1 MDYFSEGLTKAVA
14 LLLALDAET
23 FSAVGATASVTA
35 LALAAS
41 LCMGLPLGF
50 ALGHFRFPG
59 RRVAR
64 LFVDWLLSLPTV
76 VIGLIVY
83 AFLTARGPLGEWGLL
98 FTVPGMAI
106 GLTLLGLPIIIS
118 MTATAVESTDS
129 RLTETVLSLG
139 ADRWQLLWATLTEAR
154 FAMALAAATAFGRI
168 VSEVGIAMMVGGN
181 IKWQTR
187 TITTAIALE
196 TGKGEFATGIALGI
210 VLMVVALVVNLL
222 VGLLRGRANG
232 SSGAYRA
239 GAKPAGR
246 GRA

>member
-14 LLLALDAET
+14 LLLALDPET
-23 FSAVGATASVTA
+23 FSAVWATASVTA
-35 LALAAS
+35 LALIAS
-41 LCMGLPLGF
+41 LLMGLPLGF
-50 ALGHFRFPG
+50 ALGHFHFPG
-59 RRVAR
+59 RRGVR
-64 LFVDWLLSLPTV
+64 LFVDWMLSLPTV

-98 FTVPGMAI
+98 FSVPGMAL

-129 RLTETVLSLG
+129 RLTQTLLSLG

-210 VLMVVALVVNLL
+210 VLMIVALVVNLL

-232 SSGAYRA
+232 SAGGHRA
-239 GAKPAGR
+239 GGGR
-246 GRA
+246 T

>member
-1 MDYFSEGLTKAVA
+1 MDYFSEGLSRAVA
-14 LLLALDAET
+14 LLLALDPET
-23 FSAVGATASVTA
+23 FSAVHATALVTA
-35 LALAAS
+35 LALAVS
-41 LCMGLPLGF
+41 LLLGLPLGF

-64 LFVDWLLSLPTV
+64 LFVDWMLSLPTV

-98 FTVPGMAI
+98 FSVPGMAI

-118 MTATAVESTDS
+118 MTATAVESTDT
-129 RLTETVLSLG
+129 RLTQAVLSLG
-139 ADRWQLLWATLTEAR
+139 ADRWQLLVATLVEAR

-168 VSEVGIAMMVGGN
+168 VSEIGIAMMVGGN
-181 IKWQTR
+181 IKYQTR

-210 VLMVVALVVNLL
+210 VLMLVALVVNLL
-222 VGLLRGRANG
+222 VGLLRGRSNG
-232 SSGAYRA
+232 SGGA
-239 GAKPAGR
+239 GAGVGA
-246 GRA
+246 

>member
-1 MDYFSEGLTKAVA
+1 VDYFSEGLAKAVQ
-14 LLLALDAET
+14 LLLALDPET
-23 FSAVGATASVTA
+23 FSAVWATAAVTA

-41 LCMGLPLGF
+41 LVLGLPLGF

-64 LFVDWLLSLPTV
+64 LMVDWLLSLPTV

-83 AFLTARGPLGEWGLL
+83 ALFTARGPLGEWGLL
-98 FTVPGMAI
+98 FTLPGMAI

-118 MTATAVESTDS
+118 MTATAVESTDV
-129 RLTETVLSLG
+129 RLTQTVLSLG
-139 ADRWQLLWATLTEAR
+139 ADRFQLLAATLVEAR
-154 FAMALAAATAFGRI
+154 FAMALAAASAFGRI

-210 VLMVVALVVNLL
+210 VLMLVALVVNLV
-222 VGLLRGRANG
+222 VGLLRARSA
-232 SSGAYRA
+232 ADY
-239 GAKPAGR
+239 R
-246 GRA
+246 GRV

>member
-1 MDYFSEGLTKAVA
+1 MDYFSEGLAKAVQ
-14 LLLALDAET
+14 LLLALDPET
-23 FSAVGATASVTA
+23 FSAVWATAAVTA

-41 LCMGLPLGF
+41 LVLGLPLGF

-64 LFVDWLLSLPTV
+64 LMVDWLLSLPTV

-83 AFLTARGPLGEWGLL
+83 ALFTARGPLGEWGLL
-98 FTVPGMAI
+98 FTLPGMAI

-118 MTATAVESTDS
+118 MTATAVESTDV
-129 RLTETVLSLG
+129 RLTQTVLSLG
-139 ADRWQLLWATLTEAR
+139 ADRFQLLAATLVEAR
-154 FAMALAAATAFGRI
+154 FAMALAAASAFGRI

-210 VLMVVALVVNLL
+210 VLMLVALVVNLV
-222 VGLLRGRANG
+222 VGLLRARSA
-232 SSGAYRA
+232 ADY
-239 GAKPAGR
+239 R
-246 GRA
+246 GRV

>member
-1 MDYFSEGLTKAVA
+1 MDYFSEGLAKAVQ
-14 LLLALDAET
+14 LLLALDPET
-23 FSAVGATASVTA
+23 FSAVWATAAVTA

-41 LCMGLPLGF
+41 LVLGLPLGF

-64 LFVDWLLSLPTV
+64 LVVDWLLSLPTV

-83 AFLTARGPLGEWGLL
+83 ALFTARGPLGEWGLL
-98 FTVPGMAI
+98 FTLPGMAI

-118 MTATAVESTDS
+118 MTATAVESTDV
-129 RLTETVLSLG
+129 RLTQTVLSLG
-139 ADRWQLLWATLTEAR
+139 ADRFQLLAATLVEAR
-154 FAMALAAATAFGRI
+154 FAMALAAASAFGRI

-210 VLMVVALVVNLL
+210 VLMLVALVVNLV
-222 VGLLRGRANG
+222 VGLLRARSA
-232 SSGAYRA
+232 ADY
-239 GAKPAGR
+239 R
-246 GRA
+246 GRV

>member
-1 MDYFSEGLTKAVA
+1 VDYFSEGLTRAVA
-14 LLLALDAET
+14 LLLSLDPEA
-23 FSAVGATASVTA
+23 FSAVWATAVVTA

-41 LCMGLPLGF
+41 LLIGLPLGF

-64 LFVDWLLSLPTV
+64 LFVDWMLSLPTV

-83 AFLTARGPLGEWGLL
+83 AMFTTRGPLGEWGLL
-98 FTVPGMAI
+98 FTLPGMGV
-106 GLTLLGLPIIIS
+106 GLTLLGLPIILS
-118 MTATAVESTDS
+118 MTATAVESTDV

-139 ADRWQLLWATLTEAR
+139 ADRMQLLFATLSEAR
-154 FAMALAAATAFGRI
+154 FAMALAAASAFGRI

-181 IKWQTR
+181 IKWHTR

-210 VLMVVALVVNLL
+210 VLMLVALVVNLL
-222 VGLLRGRANG
+222 VALLRRRAV
-232 SSGAYRA
+232 A
-239 GAKPAGR
+239 
-246 GRA
+246 

>member
-1 MDYFSEGLTKAVA
+1 VDYFSEGLTRAVE
-14 LLLALDAET
+14 LLLSLDPEA
-23 FSAVGATASVTA
+23 FSAVWATAVVTA

-41 LCMGLPLGF
+41 LLIGLPLGF

-64 LFVDWLLSLPTV
+64 LFVDWMLSLPTV

-83 AFLTARGPLGEWGLL
+83 AMFTTRGPLGEWGLL
-98 FTVPGMAI
+98 FTLPGMGV
-106 GLTLLGLPIIIS
+106 GLTLLGLPIILS
-118 MTATAVESTDS
+118 MTATAVESTDV

-139 ADRWQLLWATLTEAR
+139 ADRMQLLFATLSEAR
-154 FAMALAAATAFGRI
+154 FAMALAAASAFGRI

-181 IKWQTR
+181 IKWHTR

-210 VLMVVALVVNLL
+210 VLMLVALVVNLL
-222 VGLLRGRANG
+222 VALLRRRAV
-232 SSGAYRA
+232 A
-239 GAKPAGR
+239 
-246 GRA
+246 